1 MGYLTPPV
9 DAPQRP
15 DSTQDQAVDNL
26 RSRILYLRSFL
37 LMRTLIGVMGVLLP
51 VTLLVGDGF
60 LFEGGKPRGSLSA
73 YYYSGMRDIFVSC
86 LCVTAFFLIFYKFF
100 ERNLE
105 NTLSVVA
112 GVAAVGVALFATG
125 RPGGGTV
132 PTSPLQ
138 DKFGEALVEQVHYV
152 CAATFILCLGVISYF
167 FGRREGARS
176 QRRDGHWARFSP
188 EFWRT
193 FHYASAA
200 GIAVAVAYIALTEV
214 FGWPDAYT
222 LIIGETVAVLCFGA
236 SWLAKGLEIDILG
249 SASAAREQIRAGTTE
264 ETAAA

>member
-1 MGYLTPPV
+1 MGGYLTPPV

-15 DSTQDQAVDNL
+15 SSDQDQAADNL

-51 VTLLVGDGF
+51 VTLLLGDGF

-73 YYYSGMRDIFVSC
+73 YYYSGMRDVFVSC

-105 NTLSVVA
+105 NTLSAVA
-112 GVAAVGVALFATG
+112 GVAAVGVALFPTG
-125 RPGGGTV
+125 RPGDAG

-138 DKFGEALVEQVHYV
+138 DRLGEAVVQQVHYG
-152 CAATFILCLGVISYF
+152 CAVTFILCLGVISYF
-167 FGRREGARS
+167 FGRREGART
-176 QRRDGHWARFSP
+176 QRRDGHRARFSP
-188 EFWRT
+188 GFWRS
-193 FHYASAA
+193 FHYGCAA
-200 GIAVAVAYIALTEV
+200 GIAAAVAYIALTEV
-214 FGWPDAYT
+214 FGWPDAYS
-222 LIIGETVAVLCFGA
+222 IVIGETAAVLCFGA
-236 SWLAKGLEIDILG
+236 SWLAKGLEIDVLG

>member
-15 DSTQDQAVDNL
+15 GKPQDQADENL
-26 RSRILYLRSFL
+26 KARILYLRSFL
-37 LMRTLIGVMGVLLP
+37 LMRTLIGVMGILLP
-51 VTLLVGDGF
+51 VTLLLGDGF

-105 NTLSVVA
+105 NTLSIVA
-112 GVAAVGVALFATG
+112 GVTAVGVALFPTG

-132 PTSPLQ
+132 PLSPLQ
-138 DKFGEALVEQVHYV
+138 EKLGEQTVQSVHYV

-176 QRRDGHWARFSP
+176 QHRDGHLARFSP
-188 EFWRT
+188 AFWRS
-193 FHYASAA
+193 FHYACAA
-200 GIAVAVAYIALTEV
+200 GIALAVVYIAVTQV
-214 FGWPDAYT
+214 FHTLDAYS
-222 LIIGETVAVLCFGA
+222 LIIGETASVLCFGA
-236 SWLAKGLEIDILG
+236 SWLAKGLELDVLT
-249 SASAAREQIRAGTTE
+249 SASAAQDQIEAGTTE

>member
-15 DSTQDQAVDNL
+15 DSSQDQADENL
-26 RSRILYLRSFL
+26 QSRILYLRSFL

-51 VTLLVGDGF
+51 LTLLLGDGF

-132 PTSPLQ
+132 PLSPLQ
-138 DKFGEALVEQVHYV
+138 DKLGEGLVEQVHYV
-152 CAATFILCLGVISYF
+152 CAATFILSLGVISYF

-176 QRRDGHWARFSP
+176 QRRDGHRARFSP
-188 EFWRT
+188 RFWRS
-193 FHYASAA
+193 FHYACSA
-200 GIAVAVAYIALTEV
+200 GIAGAVAYIALTKV
-214 FGWPDAYT
+214 FGWPDAYS

-236 SWLAKGLEIDILG
+236 SWLAKGLEIDVLG
-249 SASAAREQIRAGTTE
+249 SAAAARDQITAGTAE

>member
-15 DSTQDQAVDNL
+15 DSTQDQADDNL
-26 RSRILYLRSFL
+26 KSRILYLRSFL
-37 LMRTLIGVMGVLLP
+37 LMRTLIGVMGILLP
-51 VTLLVGDGF
+51 VTLLIGDGF

-105 NTLSVVA
+105 NTLSAVA
-112 GVAAVGVALFATG
+112 GIAAVGVALFATG
-125 RPGGGTV
+125 RPGGGAV

-138 DKFGEALVEQVHYV
+138 DKLGEALVQQVHYV

-176 QRRDGHWARFSP
+176 QRRDGHRARFTP

-193 FHYASAA
+193 FHYACAA

-214 FGWPDAYT
+214 FGWPDAYS

-249 SASAAREQIRAGTTE
+249 SASAAREQIQAGTTE